1 MWIINHFP
9 WWSFG
14 LEQCVCVDIKEAG
27 DDDNPNPIF
36 PIKFDWVDNLIY
48 IGREL
53 LGTILCSFNIMND
66 NFWSQ
71 LFFE

>member
-14 LEQCVCVDIKEAG
+14 LEQCVCVEPKEAF
-27 DDDNPNPIF
+27 DDNTNSIF
-36 PIKFDWVDNLIY
+36 PIRLDWVDNLIY

-53 LGTILCSFNIMND
+53 LGMDF
-66 NFWSQ
+66 
-71 LFFE
+71 

>member
-14 LEQCVCVDIKEAG
+14 LEQCVCVEPKEAFE
-27 DDDNPNPIF
+27 DNSNSIF
-36 PIKFDWVDNLIY
+36 PIRLDWVDNLLY

-53 LGTILCSFNIMND
+53 LGTDFIMSKIIVTKKIILEV
-66 NFWSQ
+66 
-71 LFFE
+71 L